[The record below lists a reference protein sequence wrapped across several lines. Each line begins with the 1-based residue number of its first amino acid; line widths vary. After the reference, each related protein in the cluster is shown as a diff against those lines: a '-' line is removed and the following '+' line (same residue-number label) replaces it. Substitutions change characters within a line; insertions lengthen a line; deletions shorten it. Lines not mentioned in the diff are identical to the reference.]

1 MLLCFAIFVAAFSC
15 TQAESAS
22 HDNHNRDDVGFGKE
36 TSCSWNC
43 TVTNSDFPLQ
53 RKADFITNRLIR
65 LVVRYEVK
73 VNDKCVNKPS
83 DNSSGN
89 ATEHFRVW
97 LPVNN
102 KLSSFAK
109 AVESLSSD
117 IFFSSRRKH
126 RSQSS
131 LQLAARKVRKDNS
144 YDTGI
149 A

>member
-1 MLLCFAIFVAAFSC
+1 MTIITETTWASVRRPVAAGIAQLPTLISPYK
-15 TQAESAS
+15 
-22 HDNHNRDDVGFGKE
+22 GKP
-36 TSCSWNC
+36 TSSQ
-43 TVTNSDFPLQ
+43 T
-53 RKADFITNRLIR
+53 LIR